1 MHSFLQAK
9 LQIQFFEFSAADS
22 EECNLDNL
30 QMLIN
35 DVKVEGYFVLFRTN
49 ANIN

>member
-9 LQIQFFEFSAADS
+9 LQIQFFEFSAAKS
-22 EECNLDNL
+22 AIYIDNL